1 MFNRAGSGLRNV
13 AKVFDP
19 TTITPAFLVRSWKNS
34 LSSLLV
40 QLIDG
45 SFEFLAIK
53 PSALI
58 AAMINTFITF
68 ATCLPFRIP
77 IYIGRRRVLL
87 VLSILLVLLF
97 QWYHRAS
104 SKYHVSCIKY
114 QGQNESEIPSR

>member
-1 MFNRAGSGLRNV
+1 MFNRSGSGLRNV

-19 TTITPAFLVRSWKNS
+19 TTITPAFLARSWKNS

-53 PSALI
+53 PSADG

-68 ATCLPFRIP
+68 AACPPFQIP
-77 IYIGRRRVLL
+77 IYIGRRGVVL
-87 VLSILLVLLF
+87 VLTILLALLF
-97 QWYHRAS
+97 QW
-104 SKYHVSCIKY
+104 
-114 QGQNESEIPSR
+114 